1 VDTADIA
8 RTFAGIVDT
17 TADVSDTTQTMS
29 ADIGGTSPTR
39 VETGAWQTR
48 NHALGMDRIDTGKM
62 CAETMDDQDG
72 DAGTAVIPNARLAQ
86 RLRAKGLSHARFAT
100 GVGVDVKTVRRW
112 LANANYKVRD
122 DNARRAADV
131 LDCTPHDLWP
141 RQFPPSTASTLSTT
155 PAGPFTPTLYASRTQ
170 LPVTAWQRH
179 FADATTGID
188 ILVLAATFLFD
199 TLDGFLDTL
208 LDAAARGVA
217 VRFLVGD
224 PDTATMTIRGEEEGI
239 GEAVIA
245 RCRTSV
251 ELLTPHAGTPGLH
264 IRTHDTTL
272 YTSIFRVDDSMIV
285 NFHIY
290 GSPGRNNPVLV
301 LSRHHEPRLWATL
314 EQAFTQVWDNAT
326 PLTAKG

>member
-1 VDTADIA
+1 
-8 RTFAGIVDT
+8 
-17 TADVSDTTQTMS
+17 
-29 ADIGGTSPTR
+29 
-39 VETGAWQTR
+39 
-48 NHALGMDRIDTGKM
+48 
-62 CAETMDDQDG
+62 MDDHD
-72 DAGTAVIPNARLAQ
+72 DAEAVTIPNERLAQ

-100 GVGVDVKTVRRW
+100 AVGVDIKTVRRW
-112 LANANYKVRD
+112 LADSDYKVREH
-122 DNARRAADV
+122 NAHRAADV
-131 LDCTPHDLWP
+131 LDCTPYDLWP
-141 RQFPPSTASTLSTT
+141 NQYPPSTAHPLATT
-155 PAGPFTPTLYASRTQ
+155 SSGGPFTATLYASRTQ
-170 LPVTAWQRH
+170 LPITAWQQH
-179 FADATTGID
+179 FADATTSID

-208 LDAAARGVA
+208 LGAAARGVA
-217 VRFLVGD
+217 VRFLVGN
-224 PDTATMTIRGEEEGI
+224 PDTATTILRGQDEGI

-251 ELLTPHAGTPGLH
+251 ELLTPHAGTPGLN

-272 YTSIFRVDDSMIV
+272 YTSIFRVDDAMIV